1 MLAVILTCGTTTLLT
16 SCSSTNDNPAN
27 PDSEKIKPT
36 DYSNEANW
44 LQIPKITKDVDA
56 FYIYGTS
63 YIDDSFKEGA
73 PNYAPLD
80 NQEMRQR
87 AMGEY
92 MTNSSVFKESCNVFM
107 PWYRQVGLKYG
118 GEVTKKYGSIE
129 AGFDGEPYI
138 DIKAALDY
146 YFEKCN
152 NGRPFIIAG
161 HSQGSAMV
169 KYVLKNYFKE
179 HPDYYKRM
187 VAAYAIGFSV
197 TKDELAA
204 NPHMKFATGES
215 DAGVI
220 VSYNTEGPKNVEQN
234 AKNVVVLPGGISI
247 NPLN

>member
-1 MLAVILTCGTTTLLT
+1 MLVAILTCGTTTLLT
-16 SCSSTNDNPAN
+16 SCSSNNDNPVD
-27 PDSEKIKPT
+27 PDSEKIKAT
-36 DYSNEANW
+36 DYSNKANW
-44 LQIPKITKDVDA
+44 LQMPEITKDVDA

-73 PNYAPLD
+73 PNYAPID

-87 AMGEY
+87 
-92 MTNSSVFKESCNVFM
+92 
-107 PWYRQVGLKYG
+107 WYRQVGLKYG

-129 AGFDGEPYI
+129 AAFDAEPYA

-179 HPDYYKRM
+179 HPDYYKLM

-220 VSYNTEGPKNVEQN
+220 VSYNTEGPKNVEEN

-247 NPLN
+247 NPLNWKDKRDSRRI